1 MIDDCSPSGWKVDF
15 AHQVCLWLTS
25 VVCWEG
31 FSVSWPSKSCDRQ
44 VFFVK
49 DRGGEGSL
57 GEDGYVHIYMADS
70 FYCPPEA
77 ATTLFNW
84 LSVQFSRSVVSN
96 SLWPHESQHARPLCP
111 SPTSRVYSN
120 TCPLSR
126 WCHPAISSSVVPFSS
141 SPPIPPSIR
150 VFSSE
155 STLLMRWPK
164 DWSFSF
170 SISPSNEHPGLISFR
185 MDWLDLLTLA

>member
-57 GEDGYVHIYMADS
+57 GENGYVHIYMADS

-84 LSVQFSRSVVSN
+84 LSVQFSSVQSLSRVQLFVTPWITARQASLSITNFQSLLKHMSIESVMPSSHLILCRPLLLLPSN
-96 SLWPHESQHARPLCP
+96 PSQHQGLFQW
-111 SPTSRVYSN
+111 VN
-120 TCPLSR
+120 
-126 WCHPAISSSVVPFSS
+126 SSHEVAKGLEFQ
-141 SPPIPPSIR
+141 
-150 VFSSE
+150 
-155 STLLMRWPK
+155 LQHQ
-164 DWSFSF
+164 SFQWTPR
-170 SISPSNEHPGLISFR
+170 I
-185 MDWLDLLTLA
+185 DLL